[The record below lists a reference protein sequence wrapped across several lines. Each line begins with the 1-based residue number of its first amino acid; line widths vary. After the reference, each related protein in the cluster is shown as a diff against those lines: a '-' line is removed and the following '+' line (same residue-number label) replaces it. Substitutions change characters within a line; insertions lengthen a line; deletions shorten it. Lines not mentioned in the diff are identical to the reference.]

1 MENHRDVVI
10 LGTGAGAGAGAAG
23 LSAAIV
29 LARARANVLVI
40 EDGTPRNAPAAHM
53 HGFISRNGVNPA
65 EFLEIGRREVV
76 GYGGE
81 FAHARVVDAIRSH
94 ADGGFVVTLDSGVMV
109 STRAVL
115 VATGLTD
122 ELPDIAGVRE
132 LWGSAV
138 HHCPHCHGHEVAG
151 RNIVVIG
158 GQLSAMTLHQTAL
171 LRRYSDR
178 VTLCPHD
185 MDIRETERGRL
196 EAFGVRIEDGTVAQ
210 LRADQ
215 GHLIG
220 IEFVDGTVVDCEA
233 AFIAPQPRPND
244 TILHALGCATVPD
257 AGWVTVEGPG
267 ATSVSGVWACGN
279 VVNPRAQVITAAGE
293 ASATAIAITS
303 WLLEKDV
310 EAAVERAG
318 TNRPEGHS

>member
-10 LGTGAGAGAGAAG
+10 IGAGAAG
-23 LSAAIV
+23 LSAALV
-29 LARARANVLVI
+29 LQRARANVLVV
-40 EDGTPRNAPAAHM
+40 EDGTPRNAPAAHV
-53 HGFISRNGVNPA
+53 HGFVSHDGVNPA
-65 EFLEIGRREVV
+65 EFLEAGRREVV

-81 FAHARVVDAIRSH
+81 FVHARVVDATRSD

-151 RNIVVIG
+151 RNLVVIG
-158 GQLSAMTLHQTAL
+158 GQIPAMTLHQTAL

-185 MDIRETERGRL
+185 MDIREPERGRL
-196 EAFGVRIEDGTVAQ
+196 EAFGVRIEDGTVAR
-210 LRADQ
+210 LRGDQ

-220 IEFVDGTVVDCEA
+220 IEFVDGAMVECEA

-244 TILHALGCATVPD
+244 MVLHALGCATVPD
-257 AGWVTVEGPG
+257 TGWVAVEGPG
-267 ATSVSGVWACGN
+267 ATAVPGVWACGN

-303 WLLEKDV
+303 WLLEKDL
-310 EAAVERAG
+310 EAAVERAA
-318 TNRPEGHS
+318 TNRSEGRS

>member
-10 LGTGAGAGAGAAG
+10 IGAGAAG
-23 LSAAIV
+23 LSAALV
-29 LARARANVLVI
+29 LTRARANVLVI
-40 EDGTPRNAPAAHM
+40 EDGTPRNATAAHM
-53 HGFISRNGVNPA
+53 HGFVSRDGVTPA
-65 EFLEIGRREVV
+65 EFLEIGRREVK

-81 FAHARVVDAIRSH
+81 VVHARAVDATRND
-94 ADGGFVVTLDSGVMV
+94 AEGGFVLTLDSGVMV
-109 STRAVL
+109 STRAIL
-115 VATGLTD
+115 VATGLID
-122 ELPDIAGVRE
+122 ELPDIPGVRE

-158 GQLSAMTLHQTAL
+158 GEVPAMTLHQAAL

-185 MDIRETERGRL
+185 MGTRDTERGRL
-196 EAFGVRIEDGTVAQ
+196 EAFGVRIQDGTVARF
-210 LRADQ
+210 RADH
-215 GHLIG
+215 GHLTG
-220 IEFVDGTVVDCEA
+220 IEFADGTVKECEA
-233 AFIAPQPRPND
+233 AFIAPHPRPND

-257 AGWVTVEGPG
+257 TGWVAVEGPG
-267 ATSVSGVWACGN
+267 ATSVPGVWACGN

-303 WLLEKDV
+303 WLLETDIEV
-310 EAAVERAG
+310 AVQRARMNRSEARA
-318 TNRPEGHS
+318 